1 MADRPDRLEV
11 VLHGE
16 VVAHLEERRR
26 TGRILLTH
34 TELARERWPAR
45 TPIVSC
51 SLPVSDHGQDAT
63 AFLEGLL
70 PEGAARATLAARRDL
85 VASDTWGLLVAY
97 GRDVAGALVIR
108 RPDDGDPRATPLAE
122 PHAEPY
128 ASEEDLATDVAE
140 LGDRPL
146 GLRDD
151 SELSLA
157 GMQEKLLLVASDGPT
172 GWARPAA
179 GLPSTHILKPDPA
192 AHPGVVV
199 REAEALRIA
208 ERAGLSTIAPQLV
221 ELGGRTCLVVERYDR
236 TVTGGTVRRIHQED
250 LLQAVGRPPSAA
262 HGRAK
267 YQEHGGPGYRDL
279 ARILLERAEDP
290 DAQLDVLIG
299 VLVFTVLIG
308 NSDAHAKNV
317 SILLDPP
324 GQVRLAPLYDTVPT
338 MLFPRLQVRCAM
350 WVGGVH
356 RSLEDVTRA
365 DLIGEVAGRD
375 AWRVPAD
382 RAEELVGRWVTT
394 VADACDAT
402 PTGRYAARRAEE
414 LLRSG
419 R

>member
-16 VVAHLEERRR
+16 VVAQLEERRR
-26 TGRILLTH
+26 TGRIVLTH
-34 TELARERWPAR
+34 SVLARERWPAR

-51 SLPVSDHGQDAT
+51 SLPVSAHGQDAT

-85 VASDTWGLLVAY
+85 VASDTWGLLTAY
-97 GRDVAGALVIR
+97 GRDVAGALIIR
-108 RPDDGDPRATPLAE
+108 PPDDDHPAR
-122 PHAEPY
+122 EPY
-128 ASEEDLATDVAE
+128 AVSYVSEEELANDVAE

-157 GMQEKLLLVASDGPT
+157 GVQEKLLLVASDGPT

-199 REAEALRIA
+199 RESEALGIA
-208 ERAGLSTIAPQLV
+208 ERAGLTTIRPQLV
-221 ELGGRTCLVVERYDR
+221 ELGGRICLVVERYDR
-236 TVTGGTVRRIHQED
+236 TVTDGTVHRVHQED
-250 LLQAVGRPPSAA
+250 LLQAVGRPPTAA
-262 HGRAK
+262 HGRVK

-279 ARILLERAEDP
+279 ARILIERADDP
-290 DAQLDVLIG
+290 DAQLDPLVGALVL
-299 VLVFTVLIG
+299 TVLIG
-308 NSDAHAKNV
+308 NSDAHAKNI

-324 GQVRLAPLYDTVPT
+324 GAVRLAPLYDTVPT
-338 MLFPRLQVRCAM
+338 MLFPRLRVRCAM
-350 WVGGVH
+350 WIGGVH

-365 DLIGEVAGRD
+365 DLLKEVAGRD
-375 AWRVPAD
+375 AWRIPSD
-382 RAEELVGRWVTT
+382 RAEELVGRWITT
-394 VADACDAT
+394 IAEACDAT
-402 PTGRYAARRAEE
+402 PTGRYASHRAEQ

-419 R
+419 P